1 MPGPRYAGVNSRR
14 TFVLSAPAGTSALA
28 DRDVA
33 SPLVGDADTA
43 FAPPTRGGAT
53 LSPCTE
59 CRIVALS
66 SEPRADWDRYVLDHP
81 DGTLF
86 HTLAWRDAVAETFGH
101 EEHYLRATRGDCIV
115 GVLPMFRVNSRFG
128 GRMLVS
134 VPYGV
139 GGGILADDDEVVAAL
154 FAHARRVAE
163 ERDCCVID
171 LRSER
176 ALVPDLPIIDRYVG
190 FSRELPDRPEDVLG
204 WLPRKARAAAR
215 NACNKYKL
223 TVSFGDKHLEEVW
236 RLYSISMRRLASL
249 TYPLKFFER
258 LVSATPDRHWTCVVR
273 WSGRTV
279 AGLLTFLF
287 RDRVMPYFIGTTDEA
302 KRCSAAN
309 FIYFVTMERAVE
321 ESYRVFDFG
330 RSRRDNT
337 GSYDF
342 KRFHG
347 FEPRPLGYQCYTRPG
362 SAPPNLTP
370 TNPAFALA
378 RRVWPHLPLRLTQI
392 VGCRLAK
399 HIPG

>member
-1 MPGPRYAGVNSRR
+1 MS
-14 TFVLSAPAGTSALA
+14 SSALT
-28 DRDVA
+28 DV
-33 SPLVGDADTA
+33 T
-43 FAPPTRGGAT
+43 PPHVGGARGT
-53 LSPCTE
+53 DKLRLSEE

-86 HTLAWRDAVAETFGH
+86 HTLGWRDAVAETFGH
-101 EEHYLRATRGDCIV
+101 EELYVLATRGGRIV
-115 GVLPMFRVNSRFG
+115 GVLPMFQVNSRFG

-139 GGGILADDDEVVAAL
+139 GGGILADDDETVAAL

-163 ERDCCVID
+163 ERDCRVID

-176 ALVPDLPIIDRYVG
+176 AMVPDLPIIDRYVG
-190 FSRELPDRPEDVLG
+190 FGRELPDRPEDVLG

-223 TVSFGDKHLEEVW
+223 TVSFGDEHLEEVW

-249 TYPLKFFER
+249 TYPFAFFKR
-258 LVSATPDRHWTCVVR
+258 LVAATPDQHWTCVVR
-273 WSGRTV
+273 WNGPTV
-279 AGLLTFLF
+279 AGLVTFLF
-287 RDRVMPYFIGTTDEA
+287 RDRVMPYFIGTTDDA

-309 FIYFVTMERAVE
+309 FIYLVTMERAVE
-321 ESYRVFDFG
+321 EGYRIFDFG

-362 SAPPNLTP
+362 YAPPNLTP
-370 TNPAFALA
+370 ANPAFALA